1 MLYIFSDKFQISYFS
16 EMRKSVLLHFMK
28 HCSIS
33 TDVFKLM
40 FFFLRT
46 FYITLPWNLMNTFR
60 KFNQFDYQLHKQSNK
75 VVTVVTILW
84 TLFSE

>member
-40 FFFLRT
+40 FFFPEN
-46 FYITLPWNLMNTFR
+46 F
-60 KFNQFDYQLHKQSNK
+60 LHYVALKPNEY
-75 VVTVVTILW
+75 
-84 TLFSE
+84 F